1 MAQIIDSIVKISINE
16 AISTVSTTS
25 VNTLALVGPA
35 SSEAEMMKRG
45 LRISTML
52 APMRGKSTQAA
63 AMPAALPS
71 R

>member
-35 SSEAEMMKRG
+35 SSEA
-45 LRISTML
+45 
-52 APMRGKSTQAA
+52 
-63 AMPAALPS
+63 
-71 R
+71 